1 MPLLLFRK
9 SLLVVCFFLA
19 PCAVAQISEYGD
31 CSEHYHDK
39 STFERPSTQ
48 EEKAERLED
57 IFYDRLSSVTKC
69 VDQNSDGS
77 GGGGSASGGGSSGG
91 GSSGG
96 GAGQSM
102 SRNTLSEGEKSLGIT
117 GTEVQVP
124 VAYAGATPTD
134 VEADLTNGR
143 EHKELE
149 VVDNKAALRA
159 QIKAQA
165 DIETDPE
172 IKAKLIEQYEALK

>member
-9 SLLVVCFFLA
+9 SSIAVYFSIA
-19 PCAVAQISEYGD
+19 SCAVAQISEYSD

-69 VDQNSDGS
+69 VDQNSDGN
-77 GGGGSASGGGSSGG
+77 GGGGSASSG

-124 VAYAGATPTD
+124 VAEAGAAPTD

-143 EHKELE
+143 EHKDME

-165 DIETDPE
+165 DVETDPE